1 MKHTRTLLSALALA
15 LSFSQ
20 TPPVLLYAEEAAEE
34 IAASEIK
41 TEARKKE
48 TDPETDLPAPVII
61 RSVFLESD
69 EETEENAVFIS
80 EKEIEAAPDKTF
92 VPDYNLRAPEN
103 DEFALSHD
111 GAVLNTDHY
120 RLSRILVSGTEDT
133 DFISTDLPVQYA
145 DVSGEEENIQITLV
159 YEFIQPWH
167 FVTIHYEDM
176 ETGEELFE
184 AEVQK
189 YPGSSDLKG
198 PAAYDVKE
206 FIKIRFEGYRFRG
219 VSGDTLIGDSDSDKD
234 IRILYEKVN

>member
-1 MKHTRTLLSALALA
+1 MLKNGFTFKQESAHE
-15 LSFSQ
+15 
-20 TPPVLLYAEEAAEE
+20 YIYRIE
-34 IAASEIK
+34 
-41 TEARKKE
+41 
-48 TDPETDLPAPVII
+48 PAIVIELHK
-61 RSVFLESD
+61 SL
-69 EETEENAVFIS
+69 
-80 EKEIEAAPDKTF
+80 

-111 GAVLNTDHY
+111 GAVLNGDHY
-120 RLSRILVSGTEDT
+120 RLSRILMSGTEDA
-133 DFISTDLPVQYA
+133 DFISTDLLVKYA
-145 DVSGEEENIQITLV
+145 DTVDEEENIQITLV

-167 FVTIHYEDM
+167 LVTIHYEDI

-198 PAAYDVKE
+198 PEAYDVKE